1 MTAFG
6 EEVGRTKQP
15 TQNASLEDYKNQ
27 LMYSIRLKS
36 VIIWL
41 NCFPINNTNC
51 QVSFPNNLG
60 ALPEH
65 KRKDTIKPVCANFI
79 VFLQTVIK
87 VSGKAKQ
94 EGSQPSM
101 HFPFKLGRKIPLPK
115 SLPYQGNV
123 RIYEH
128 MYGWTGTFKSVCF
141 YSLFKR
147 KSSQAIL

>member
-1 MTAFG
+1 MTTLG
-6 EEVGRTKQP
+6 EEVGRTKLA
-15 TQNASLEDYKNQ
+15 TQDASLEDYKNQ

-41 NCFPINNTNC
+41 KCFPINNTHC

-65 KRKDTIKPVCANFI
+65 KGKDTIKPVCANFS

-87 VSGKAKQ
+87 ISGKAK
-94 EGSQPSM
+94 EKGSQM

-115 SLPYQGNV
+115 SLPYQGNMC
-123 RIYEH
+123 IYEH
-128 MYGWTGTFKSVCF
+128 MYGRTGTFKSACF